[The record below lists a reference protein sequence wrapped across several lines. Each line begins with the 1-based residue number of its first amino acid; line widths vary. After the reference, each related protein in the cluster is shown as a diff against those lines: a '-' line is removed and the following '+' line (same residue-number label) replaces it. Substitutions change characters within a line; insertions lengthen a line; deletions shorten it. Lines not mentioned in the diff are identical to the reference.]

1 MDDPVDTLLDQW
13 HQQRPE
19 LDVTGLS
26 VAVRVELVAKL
37 LRRGTEKALAKVGLK
52 SWQYDVLSALRRQGR
67 PFELPATELARAS
80 FLSSGAMTTRIDHLE
95 TQGFVAR
102 SPDPHDRR
110 GVRVRLTATGRKII
124 DAALQARLTAAER
137 SVRVLN
143 ARERKDIESSLRKL
157 LLALAPED
165 GLPRA
170 RLPADS

>member
-37 LRRGTEKALAKVGLK
+37 LRRGTEKALAKIGLK
-52 SWQYDVLSALRRQGR
+52 SWQYDVLSALRRQGP

-80 FLSSGAMTTRIDHLE
+80 FLSSGAMTTRIDNLE
-95 TQGFVAR
+95 TQGFVER
-102 SPDPHDRR
+102 YPDPNDRR
-110 GVRVRLTATGRKII
+110 GVRVRLTASGRKIV
-124 DAALQARLTAAER
+124 DAALQARLTAAQSGIR
-137 SVRVLN
+137 ALS
-143 ARERKDIESSLRKL
+143 ARERKDIESSLRKV

-165 GLPRA
+165 GLARA
-170 RLPADS
+170 RLRANR